1 MDRLDSYLVTHN
13 LVSTRNKGQYEIEK
27 GNVLVNGKV
36 VTKASFK
43 VSDEDRI
50 KVNNSFDYVSKG
62 ALKLLK
68 AKEVFNIDFNNKVML
83 DIGSS
88 TGGFSEVA
96 LRNNIKK
103 VIAVDVG
110 KNQFDDKLKQDN
122 RVELHEETDIRNFI
136 INEKIDIVTID
147 VSFISVTK
155 FIDKIKEINP
165 KEIILLIKPQFE
177 CGKEVAD
184 KYKGVP
190 LNKKVH
196 REVIE
201 RIISEFK
208 NINYNIQELTY
219 SPITGGSGNIE
230 YLGFFTKDKINDIDI
245 FSIIEKSFKNF
256 KFNNN

>member
-1 MDRLDSYLVTHN
+1 MDRLDTYLVTHN

-36 VTKASFK
+36 VTKASYK
-43 VSDEDRI
+43 VSDEDEV

-68 AKEVFNIDFNNKVML
+68 AKEVFNIDFNNKTML

-103 VIAVDVG
+103 VIAIDVG
-110 KNQFDDKLKQDN
+110 RDQFDYKLKEDS
-122 RVELHEETDIRNFI
+122 RVELHEETDIRNYTV
-136 INEKIDIVTID
+136 NEKIDIVTID

-155 FIDKIKEINP
+155 FIDKLKEINP
-165 KEIILLIKPQFE
+165 TEIVLLIKPQFE
-177 CGKEVAD
+177 CGKEIAD

-190 LNKKVH
+190 LNKEVH
-196 REVIE
+196 KEVINS
-201 RIISEFK
+201 IINSFSK
-208 NINYNIQELTY
+208 IDYNIQELTY

-230 YLGFFTKDKINDIDI
+230 YLAYFTKSNSKNIN
-245 FSIIEKSFKNF
+245 IELVINTAFKEL
-256 KFNNN
+256 

>member
-13 LVSTRNKGQYEIEK
+13 LVSTRNKGQYEIEN

-43 VSDEDRI
+43 VSDEDQVV
-50 KVNNSFDYVSKG
+50 VNRGFDYVSKG

-68 AKEVFNIDFNNKVML
+68 AKEKFNIIFDNKVML

-88 TGGFSEVA
+88 TGGFTEVA
-96 LRNNIKK
+96 LRNGIKK

-110 KNQFDDKLKQDN
+110 KDQFDKKLKEDN
-122 RVELHEETDIRNFI
+122 RVELHEETDIRNYEI
-136 INEKIDIVTID
+136 IDNIDIITID

-165 KEIILLIKPQFE
+165 KEIVLLIKPQFE

-190 LNKKVH
+190 LNKEVH
-196 REVIE
+196 EDVINN
-201 RIISEFK
+201 IINVFS
-208 NINYNIQELTY
+208 NIGFNIQILTY

-230 YLGFFTKDKINDIDI
+230 YLAYFTKDNKKTIE
-245 FSIIEKSFKNF
+245 IEKVINEAFKEL
-256 KFNNN
+256 

>member
-13 LVSTRNKGQYEIEK
+13 LVSTRNKGQYEIEQ
-27 GNVLVNGKV
+27 GNVFVNGKV

-43 VSDEDRI
+43 VSDEDKV
-50 KVNNSFDYVSKG
+50 KVNSTFDYVSKG

-68 AKEVFNIDFNNKVML
+68 AKDEFNLNFNNKIML

-110 KNQFDDKLKQDN
+110 KNQFDEKLKLDK
-122 RVELHEETDIRNFI
+122 RVDLHEETDIRDFI
-136 INEKIDIVTID
+136 INEVIDIVTID

-155 FIDKIKEINP
+155 LLDKIKEINP
-165 KEIILLIKPQFE
+165 KEIVLLIKPQFE
-177 CGKEVAD
+177 CGKEIAD

-190 LNKKVH
+190 LNKEVH
-196 REVIE
+196 EEVINKLLKDFNE
-201 RIISEFK
+201 NGF
-208 NINYNIQELTY
+208 NVQDLTY

-230 YLGFFTKDKINDIDI
+230 YLAYFKKEQIKEINVKIVIDQA
-245 FSIIEKSFKNF
+245 FKEL
-256 KFNNN
+256 

>member
-1 MDRLDSYLVTHN
+1 MDRLDTYLVTHN
-13 LVSTRNKGQYEIEK
+13 LVSTRNRGQYEIEK
-27 GNVLVNGKV
+27 GNVSVNGKV

-43 VSDEDRI
+43 VSDED
-50 KVNNSFDYVSKG
+50 KVEVNNSFDYVSKG

-68 AKEVFNIDFNNKVML
+68 AKEVFNIDFNNKIML

-110 KNQFDDKLKQDN
+110 KDQFDNKLKQDS
-122 RVELHEETDIRNFI
+122 RVELHEETDIRNYI

-155 FIDKIKEINP
+155 FIDKLKEINSN
-165 KEIILLIKPQFE
+165 EIVLLIKPQFE

-190 LNKKVH
+190 LNKEVH
-196 REVIE
+196 KE
-201 RIISEFK
+201 IINNIINSFSE
-208 NINYNIQELTY
+208 IDYSIQNLTY

-230 YLGFFTKDKINDIDI
+230 YLGYFTKDSKKEISIEK
-245 FSIIEKSFKNF
+245 IIEEG
-256 KFNNN
+256 FNKLK

>member
-13 LVSTRNKGQYEIEK
+13 LVTSRSKGQYEIEK
-27 GNVLVNGKV
+27 GNVLVNEKV

-43 VSDEDRI
+43 VSDEDQVMV
-50 KVNNSFDYVSKG
+50 KDAFDYVSRG

-68 AKEVFNIDFNNKVML
+68 AKDVFSIDFSDKVML

-110 KNQFDDKLKQDN
+110 KNQFDDKLKFDK
-122 RVELHEETDIRNFI
+122 RVELHEETDIRDYTVKD
-136 INEKIDIVTID
+136 KIDIVTID

-155 FIDKIKEINP
+155 FIDKLGVINP
-165 KEIILLIKPQFE
+165 SEIMLLIKPQFE

-184 KYKGVP
+184 KYKGIP
-190 LNKKVH
+190 LNKEVH
-196 REVIE
+196 KEVITS
-201 RIISEFK
+201 IINYFS
-208 NINYNIQELTY
+208 NINYNIQSLTY

-230 YLGFFTKDKINDIDI
+230 YLAYFTKDNSKHIDI
-245 FSIIEKSFKNF
+245 NEIVDSAFEILK
-256 KFNNN
+256 

>member
-13 LVSTRNKGQYEIEK
+13 LVSTRNKGQYEIEQ

-43 VSDEDRI
+43 VSNEDEV
-50 KVNNSFDYVSKG
+50 KVNSTFDYVSKG

-68 AKEVFNIDFNNKVML
+68 AKDEFNLNFNNKIML

-96 LRNNIKK
+96 LKNNIKK

-110 KNQFDDKLKQDN
+110 KNQFDEKLKTDK
-122 RVELHEETDIRNFI
+122 RVELHEETDIRNYV

-155 FIDKIKEINP
+155 FLDKINEINP
-165 KEIILLIKPQFE
+165 IEIILLIKPQFE
-177 CGKEVAD
+177 CGKEIAD

-190 LNKKVH
+190 LNKEVH
-196 REVIE
+196 EEVIKKIFK
-201 RIISEFK
+201 RFSE
-208 NINYNIQELTY
+208 INFNVQDLTY

-230 YLGFFTKDKINDIDI
+230 YLAYFKKEI
-245 FSIIEKSFKNF
+245 KSHEVNS
-256 KFNNN
+256 